1 MISQQQLLELMD
13 EVELIQSDGR
23 LHKLQVDSVIEAHRK
38 ALVEKAKIEA
48 KIAWEQFWEG

>member
-13 EVELIQSDGR
+13 EVE
-23 LHKLQVDSVIEAHRK
+23 KV
-38 ALVEKAKIEA
+38 KIES